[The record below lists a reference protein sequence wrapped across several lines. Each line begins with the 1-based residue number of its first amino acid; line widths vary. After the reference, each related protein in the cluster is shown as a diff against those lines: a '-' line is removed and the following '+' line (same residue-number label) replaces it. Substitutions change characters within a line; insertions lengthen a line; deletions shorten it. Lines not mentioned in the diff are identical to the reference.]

1 MYLFMYIWINML
13 YVISSFAKLVLNTEF
28 KNFYL
33 TYKNMSIFLQFSYP
47 PTHNNPKETFR
58 YI

>member
-1 MYLFMYIWINML
+1 ML